1 MQAYQILK
9 VAGADVKQ
17 LLSMNACTPENF
29 NEAREKG
36 EDIFDGVGLGPVVK
50 HYKKERRCN
59 FKALLSLKTNVKM
72 LQEKASLSW
81 KRLTTKT
88 SQMLLGN
95 LLRRMLTA
103 TPPFRP
109 FTIRARLHCWKRSRR
124 RTIIGLSS
132 PATRQS
138 PPNASKNANKHSKL
152 ISEFLCACVCAKYEC
167 AYEWRRCGVVVY

>member
-59 FKALLSLKTNVKM
+59 FKALLSLKSGISGGVS
-72 LQEKASLSW
+72 LQA
-81 KRLTTKT
+81 
-88 SQMLLGN
+88 
-95 LLRRMLTA
+95 
-103 TPPFRP
+103 F
-109 FTIRARLHCWKRSRR
+109 R
-124 RTIIGLSS
+124 RTGVLKPKPMRENSCQICVRPKKHQRTRWWHSFWLILMLWLCIVGSVILSKCCL
-132 PATRQS
+132 R
-138 PPNASKNANKHSKL
+138 HSW
-152 ISEFLCACVCAKYEC
+152 YRG
-167 AYEWRRCGVVVY
+167 Y